1 MRGRVKFEIKALRV
15 LLREEGLFKVVFEL
29 LEGKVLE
36 SLNFLRLAV
45 KKILVAGN
53 FGPETAMF
61 RG

>member
-1 MRGRVKFEIKALRV
+1 
-15 LLREEGLFKVVFEL
+15 VVFEL
-29 LEGKVLE
+29 FKGKVLE
-36 SLNFLRLAV
+36 SLNFLGLAV